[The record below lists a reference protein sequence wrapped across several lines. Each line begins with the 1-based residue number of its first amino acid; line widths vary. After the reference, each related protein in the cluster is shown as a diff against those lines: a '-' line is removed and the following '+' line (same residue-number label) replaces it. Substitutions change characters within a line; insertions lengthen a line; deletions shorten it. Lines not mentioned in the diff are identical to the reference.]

1 MKNTLQPKNAP
12 KSLEVIDSRE
22 ESEEEGPPKDD
33 KEPPLLVMKEEAQS
47 FFDLQKKKKN
57 LTIEK
62 RVEETVFM
70 AGLYKGYE
78 LSNVALCDT
87 KYLKR
92 VLKM

>member
-1 MKNTLQPKNAP
+1 
-12 KSLEVIDSRE
+12 
-22 ESEEEGPPKDD
+22 
-33 KEPPLLVMKEEAQS
+33 MKEEAQS
-47 FFDLQKKKKN
+47 FFDLQKKNKN